1 MMEVRGAT
9 TLPYGSSILPALSAA
24 DPIPCA
30 CQALMWFVSAG
41 GLFLLPWAPMLE
53 IVAGLDGSWDAAHH
67 VGDVAQLM
75 RASLGVTSAQAAIA
89 TWATGAA
96 FGALLVCDV
105 SSEAL
110 PATIRWPASWRC
122 DNIQC
127 YDEMFSEPTRAS
139 LVRRPGNVYS
149 NALYLYAA
157 VLIPQA
163 VWAPAD
169 AAMRQPFWMADSIF
183 AAMLLLLAL
192 LSTIWH
198 ASNAPKSQYIDL
210 WAMDSCIVYLIV
222 RMACLGALASLHA
235 ASLCADTAAAPGSF
249 TIDCDAAAGAG
260 CAALYALLILV
271 IGRKQLA
278 DSRARFLEGGCP
290 FAGRNRLLGRSP
302 LGPIASYEA
311 VLFCGMPL
319 LFMALPT
326 LVMSLVIGSAGSVLG
341 QTIMLASLSIG
352 WGSRMF
358 ERFVLDG
365 CAPMNIVIALQRRA
379 GLASSTAKQSAAPPA
394 SPPAAPP
401 AVRPLRLAQRPLS
414 LALTTA
420 AALASPTAILHAFTG
435 VTLLVGY
442 MHARSLDQTVA
453 TALAT
458 A

>member
-1 MMEVRGAT
+1 MEVRGAT

-157 VLIPQA
+157 VLIP
-163 VWAPAD
+163 
-169 AAMRQPFWMADSIF
+169 R
-183 AAMLLLLAL
+183 
-192 LSTIWH
+192 
-198 ASNAPKSQYIDL
+198 
-210 WAMDSCIVYLIV
+210 
-222 RMACLGALASLHA
+222 
-235 ASLCADTAAAPGSF
+235 TAAIEPRAH
-249 TIDCDAAAGAG
+249 
-260 CAALYALLILV
+260 
-271 IGRKQLA
+271 
-278 DSRARFLEGGCP
+278 DSGRARFAHGDPARLHRRHTPRRLHARALARPDARHGARHGLRRWAP
-290 FAGRNRLLGRSP
+290 RSPDQKAGR
-302 LGPIASYEA
+302 
-311 VLFCGMPL
+311 
-319 LFMALPT
+319 
-326 LVMSLVIGSAGSVLG
+326 
-341 QTIMLASLSIG
+341 
-352 WGSRMF
+352 
-358 ERFVLDG
+358 
-365 CAPMNIVIALQRRA
+365 
-379 GLASSTAKQSAAPPA
+379 
-394 SPPAAPP
+394 
-401 AVRPLRLAQRPLS
+401 
-414 LALTTA
+414 
-420 AALASPTAILHAFTG
+420 
-435 VTLLVGY
+435 
-442 MHARSLDQTVA
+442 
-453 TALAT
+453 
-458 A
+458 